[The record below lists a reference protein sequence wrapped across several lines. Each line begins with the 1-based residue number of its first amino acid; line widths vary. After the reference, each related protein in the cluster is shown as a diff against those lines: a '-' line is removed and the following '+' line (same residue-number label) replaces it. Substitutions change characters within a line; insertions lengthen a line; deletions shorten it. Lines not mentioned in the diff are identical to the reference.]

1 MAQLS
6 WEDFLK
12 LIDGVAIIHMA
23 TA

>member
-1 MAQLS
+1 MAHLS